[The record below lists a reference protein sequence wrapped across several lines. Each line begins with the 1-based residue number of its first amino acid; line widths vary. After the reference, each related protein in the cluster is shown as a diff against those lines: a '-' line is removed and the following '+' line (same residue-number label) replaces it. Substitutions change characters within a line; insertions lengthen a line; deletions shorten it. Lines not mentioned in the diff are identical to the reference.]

1 MGSLGKVAGLIAVAV
16 IAGAEPAFAQGTE
29 QEREACTPDAWR
41 LCGQFIPD
49 ADRITDCLRNAGP
62 RLSPACYAVFYPP
75 RVVPVRN
82 RPARCRLHRLLRMT
96 TTDGNPALRFAL
108 HLPGLNPHL
117 TKSRLNAAP
126 HLCEMSRG
134 ELQAPHGN

>member
-49 ADRITDCLRNAGP
+49 ADRITDCLRNAG
-62 RLSPACYAVFYPP
+62 LSAGRFDEF
-75 RVVPVRN
+75 
-82 RPARCRLHRLLRMT
+82 PARPQQTPLLGIPDHRSADATLYRI
-96 TTDGNPALRFAL
+96 GWV
-108 HLPGLNPHL
+108 
-117 TKSRLNAAP
+117 AP
-126 HLCEMSRG
+126 PDLCEEAGRG
-134 ELQAPHGN
+134 TIGNAIELD